1 MLFKNRAHC
10 VALTKG
16 HLGAWAPLG
25 LGAPFV
31 ERPRTGHEQNQ
42 PNSLQVLRSLS
53 RIGVSRLAAMPVH
66 PSGPA
71 DAGAGSGSRE
81 TTCSE
86 E

>member
-1 MLFKNRAHC
+1 VLFKNRARC

-25 LGAPFV
+25 PGERFV
-31 ERPRTGHEQNQ
+31 EIPPTGHEQNQ
-42 PNSLQVLRSLS
+42 PNSLQVLRSFS
-53 RIGVSRLAAMPVH
+53 RTGVSLLAAMPVH

-71 DAGAGSGSRE
+71 GAGAGSGSRE